1 MHVNNNFMKEGN
13 GLQTVQMILI
23 FVVFLAMVVLM
34 MTRKMP
40 TILALPIMA
49 ILIALIGGIP
59 LMSNDPEVFSIA
71 QDVLEGGAMRMSTAI
86 AGLIFGAWF
95 GKVLSKVGITGTII
109 RKAAEMAGDRPLP
122 IALVFLA
129 VCSVIFAASNG
140 LGMVIL
146 VGTIVIPIMIS
157 AGVSPV
163 VSGIVLLLSNG
174 IGVTFSVGT
183 LGVYIDVL
191 GLPLEVVTQY
201 SWLCGLPLIAVAIL
215 MIVIFVKKEGTGK
228 KAWAMPN
235 VDTQDEKNVR
245 AIALLSPIVPVV
257 LVFAFKVQLVP
268 AVIVGILVAIL
279 LSTPKKP
286 IHIASSGF
294 VEGIQD
300 VAGAAALM
308 IGIGMLLKAVM
319 APEVATILEPAIKLL
334 VPTSPIAYVLIFGLL
349 SPLAIYRG
357 PLNVWGLGSGI
368 VALLAAAGMNPIAA
382 MVALRL
388 DSNVQAV
395 CDPTNSHNV
404 WSADFTKLDVNI
416 ILKKTIGWIA
426 VSTFVG
432 LIIAAFVVY

>member
-1 MHVNNNFMKEGN
+1 MET
-13 GLQTVQMILI
+13 LQLVLILL
-23 FVVFLAMVVLM
+23 VFLASVGLM
-34 MTRKMP
+34 MTKKLP

-49 ILIALIGGIP
+49 VLIALIAGIP
-59 LMSNDPEVFSIA
+59 FMSSDAEAFTVA
-71 QDVLEGGAMRMSTAI
+71 DDVLQGGAMRMSTAI

-95 GKVLSKVGITGTII
+95 GKVLSKVGITKTII
-109 RKAAEMAGDRPLP
+109 KKAAELAGDKPLP
-122 IALVFLA
+122 IALAFLV
-129 VCSVIFAASNG
+129 VCSIIFAASNG

-157 AGVSPV
+157 SGLSPL
-163 VSGIVLLLSNG
+163 VSGVVLLLSNA

-191 GLPLEVVTQY
+191 GLPLEQVTQY
-201 SWLCGLPLIAVAIL
+201 SWLCAIPLIIVAVL
-215 MIVIFVKKEGTGK
+215 MIVYFIKIKGNKV
-228 KAWAMPN
+228 KAWAMPKYDDS
-235 VDTQDEKNVR
+235 DTNVR
-245 AIALLSPIVPVV
+245 AIALLAPIVPVV
-257 LVFAFKVQLVP
+257 LVFALNMPLVP
-268 AVIVGILVAIL
+268 AIVIGILAALI
-279 LSTPKKP
+279 LSTPKNP
-286 IHIASSGF
+286 IHVTSSAF

-300 VAGAAALM
+300 VAGAMGLM
-308 IGIGMLLKAVM
+308 IGIGMLLIAVM
-319 APEVATILEPAIKLL
+319 SPEVSAILQPAITAMI
-334 VPTSPIAYVLIFGLL
+334 PTNPFMYILIFGLL

-404 WSADFTKLDVNI
+404 WTADFTKVDVNDV
-416 ILKKTIGWIA
+416 LKTTLPWIM

-432 LIIAAFVVY
+432 LAFAAFIVF